1 MRRSDHP
8 SRPKAMTCCFFSSL
22 KTLLTS
28 TEGIALASTQ
38 RPECWLIVGRF
49 SGDYAWPVLGDHRG
63 RRREHSRRKLLDSS
77 HNPVDAEFFPML
89 DSSVVPEQFL
99 PASGNRKPVGR
110 LLRVTNQ
117 QSFPL

>member
-8 SRPKAMTCCFFSSL
+8 SRPKAMTCCFFSSF

-63 RRREHSRRKLLDSS
+63 
-77 HNPVDAEFFPML
+77 
-89 DSSVVPEQFL
+89 
-99 PASGNRKPVGR
+99 SGNRIGGDGSLNRPKPAR
-110 LLRVTNQ
+110 NDPNCCSTKAEYETLKSQEN
-117 QSFPL
+117 

>member
-8 SRPKAMTCCFFSSL
+8 SRPKAMTCCFFSSF

-63 RRREHSRRKLLDSS
+63 LLEES
-77 HNPVDAEFFPML
+77 
-89 DSSVVPEQFL
+89 
-99 PASGNRKPVGR
+99 
-110 LLRVTNQ
+110 
-117 QSFPL
+117 SFPGLRRDAQRIYYRVEPESDCRVGLRCCH